1 MNLAHLAGAVQA
13 AKERADIRP
22 LDFVRWTPPQR
33 RWLSDPAAV
42 KLMRG
47 G

>member
-1 MNLAHLAGAVQA
+1 MNLAHLREAVDA
-13 AKERADIRP
+13 AKDRAEIRP

-33 RWLSDPAAV
+33 KFLSDPAAV
-42 KLMRG
+42 KLLRG